1 MHKNAPTSILSCRL
15 ESKCDCVRILHSMV
29 EVIAGRVGLDCVEAN
44 RLALAANEL
53 FANICSHGY
62 KDEVGIIEVD
72 FAICPSEL
80 CLEFRDFGLPVACM
94 SQLKGRD
101 LDDVRPGGLGLHL
114 MHTAMDEVHHESLND
129 GNRWTLIWHLNGEEA
144 RSA

>member
-62 KDEVGIIEVD
+62 KGQAVFRRYGITDVTIVSGL
-72 FAICPSEL
+72 AI
-80 CLEFRDFGLPVACM
+80 
-94 SQLKGRD
+94 
-101 LDDVRPGGLGLHL
+101 
-114 MHTAMDEVHHESLND
+114 SL
-129 GNRWTLIWHLNGEEA
+129 T
-144 RSA
+144 SA